1 MTLLPI
7 TAPASLL
14 EVHRLDPEA
23 SGWGFRVDH
32 AVATAVGDTYVL
44 TGLRRYRAH
53 AAGAADPAEQDFG
66 YQLITRHGTGGKPT
80 TTAVFGQAVPGG
92 GPSAIPEGDTAT
104 LAVLPDGAV
113 AVSSKP
119 GNTHLLSPDLDKVL
133 ASWPM
138 SWGWERQQ
146 GP

>member
-23 SGWGFRVDH
+23 GGWGFRVDH

-66 YQLITRHGTGGKPT
+66 YQLITRHGSDGKPT
-80 TTAVFGQAVPGG
+80 ATAVFGQAVPGG

-119 GNTHLLSPDLDKVL
+119 GSTHLLSPDLDKVL

-146 GP
+146 GR